1 MDKLSNL
8 AISRILEDYPDDILR
23 QFIKEAE
30 KKLKNKNQYRL
41 ILEFNVESIITQD
54 KINRENLKLFIK
66 FLIKILQLD
75 DFTLFNDAGMFEELH
90 DIKHVLM
97 ADDTHRITYHHI
109 KQFKYYK
116 DYLSYFLENIDSYDD
131 EYLMSLFYLTIV
143 SYIILHFKHLF
154 NKEDS
159 ARLYTLFNESDEKMP
174 IFFRELIVK
183 EGDYVVVVY
192 NQGQCDYEITSTPN
206 KLYKGNAV
214 KIYHVI

>member
-8 AISRILEDYPDDILR
+8 AIRRIIEDYPDDVLR

-30 KKLKNKNQYRL
+30 KKLKTRNQYRL
-41 ILEFNVESIITQD
+41 ILEFNVESIIRQD
-54 KINRENLKLFIK
+54 KINRENLKLFIE

-75 DFTLFNDAGMFEELH
+75 DFSLFNDAEMSEELH

-97 ADDTHRITYHHI
+97 TGDAHRITYHHI

-116 DYLSYFLENIDSYDD
+116 EYLSYFLENIDNYDD

-143 SYIILHFKHLF
+143 SYIILNFKHLF
-154 NKEDS
+154 DKEDS
-159 ARLYTLFNESDEKMP
+159 AKLYTLLDEKMP
-174 IFFRELIVK
+174 NFFRELIVK

-192 NQGQCDYEITSTPN
+192 NQGQCDYEITSTLN